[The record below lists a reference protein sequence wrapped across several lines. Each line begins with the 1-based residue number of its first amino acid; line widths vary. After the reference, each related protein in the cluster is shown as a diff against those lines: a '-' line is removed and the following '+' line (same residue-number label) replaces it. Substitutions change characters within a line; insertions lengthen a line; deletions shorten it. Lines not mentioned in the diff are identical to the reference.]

1 MTEIIET
8 NRRPG
13 MWLIDMTVY
22 GKQPLILTVH
32 DIYKPNTYYF
42 KYENTLEGK
51 QKFYIRMPLS
61 PETAVFEIYNP
72 KKGRLRQGQ
81 DSTFEINSIEK
92 KPLPVFPGCFDYNA
106 PRTAEFIKFAKEFS
120 ERKGILTASYDGN
133 IYTSDNGNFMIKYFD
148 ELRDGYG
155 RPSTA
160 SMRVN
165 GRTGEMQISQ
175 KYAEDYTVPECFTIL
190 MHEFSHKFVN
200 KDIANESEADLNGL
214 LATLGLG
221 FPRNQALSGW
231 LKVFKRAST
240 KQNYRRNKLIEEFVT
255 DFDKDFADKMQYIS

>member
-1 MTEIIET
+1 
-8 NRRPG
+8 
-13 MWLIDMTVY
+13 MWLIEMTVY
-22 GKQPLILTVH
+22 GKQPIIVTVQ

-42 KYENTLEGK
+42 KYNNILEGK

-61 PETAVFEIYNP
+61 PETALFEIYNP
-72 KKGRLRQGQ
+72 KKGRLKPGE
-81 DSTFEINSIEK
+81 DSTFEVTNIEK
-92 KPLPVFPGCFDYNA
+92 KPLPVCPSCFNYKD
-106 PRTAEFIKFAKEFS
+106 PRTAEFIQFAKEFA

-133 IYTSDNGNFMIKYFD
+133 IYTSDNGNFIIKYFD
-148 ELRDGYG
+148 KLRDGYG

-165 GRTGEMQISQ
+165 SRTGEMQISQ
-175 KYAEDYTVPECFTIL
+175 LYAEDYTVPECFTIL

-240 KQNYRRNKLIEEFVT
+240 NQNQRRYKLIEEFVN
-255 DFDKDFADKMQYIS
+255 DFDKDFAGKMEFIS

>member
-1 MTEIIET
+1 
-8 NRRPG
+8 

-72 KKGRLRQGQ
+72 KKGRLKQGQ